1 MFVVNPVMPCAWCPI
16 LHQTLICALIYQIK
30 SNGYFVLFNIYT
42 CTCMDF
48 IIQVNNL
55 ACVV

>member
-30 SNGYFVLFNIYT
+30 SNGYFVSLI
-42 CTCMDF
+42 F
-48 IIQVNNL
+48 IL
-55 ACVV
+55 ALAWISSFKLITSRA